1 MSRLLNLGSEY
12 IMAEFYSDSEVL
24 NAFNIVLPYL
34 SDFFDNEASI
44 AITDTEKYLKDQ
56 PCPSLSLNTAVG
68 APIPSGGAAY
78 KALRDGHTVINVV
91 PKEVYGTAFKSYA
104 IPIKNRYGN
113 LEGCVMVAKSLSR
126 RDDLLNYSK
135 HLSEAL
141 HQIADVTVN
150 FAQKLQTIVEMNV
163 EASHMIDEAQSNVNS
178 TDKIFGFINQVTS
191 QTNLLGINASI
202 EATRAGADGKGFKVI
217 AQEIRKLSETS
228 RQSMGKIDTLLE
240 AVNKSVKDICEM
252 TSKTTDIISN
262 ESSAFSQIAASV
274 QELSADAK
282 FLEAMADKL

>member
-1 MSRLLNLGSEY
+1 
-12 IMAEFYSDSEVL
+12 MAEFSENEVL

-34 SDFFDNEASI
+34 PYFFDNEASI
-44 AITDTEKYLKDQ
+44 AITDTEKYLNSQ
-56 PCPSLSLNTAVG
+56 PCAAIPLSN
-68 APIPSGGAAY
+68 APGEPIRSGGTAY
-78 KALRDGHTVINVV
+78 KAMRDGNIAISEV
-91 PKEVYGTAFKSYA
+91 PKEVYGTAFKNYVV
-104 IPIKNRYGN
+104 PIKNRYGKV
-113 LEGCVMVAKSLSR
+113 EGCVMVAKSLSR
-126 RDDLLNYSK
+126 RDELLNYSK

-141 HQIADVTVN
+141 QQIADVTVN
-150 FAQKLQTIVEMNV
+150 FAQKLQTIVEMNS
-163 EASHMIDEAQSNVNS
+163 EASHLIDEAQNNVNS
-178 TDKIFGFINQVTS
+178 TDKIFGFMNQVTS

-228 RQSMGKIDTLLE
+228 RQSVGKIDSLLE

-252 TSKTTDIISN
+252 TAKTSEIIST

-282 FLEAMADKL
+282 LLEAMADKL

>member
-1 MSRLLNLGSEY
+1 
-12 IMAEFYSDSEVL
+12 MAEFYSESEVL

-34 SDFFDNEASI
+34 SDLFDNEASI
-44 AITDTEKYLKDQ
+44 AITDTEKYLSNQ
-56 PCPSLSLNTAVG
+56 ACSAI
-68 APIPSGGAAY
+68 PINSTPGEPLRSGGTAY
-78 KALRDGHTVINVV
+78 KAMQEGHTIINEV
-91 PKEVYGTAFKSYA
+91 PKEVYGTAFKNYVV
-104 IPIKNRYGN
+104 PIKNRYGK

-126 RDDLLNYSK
+126 RDELLNYSK

-150 FAQKLQTIVEMNV
+150 FAQKLQTIVEMNA

-217 AQEIRKLSETS
+217 AQEIRKLSDTS
-228 RQSMGKIDTLLE
+228 RQSMGKIDLLLE

-252 TSKTTDIISN
+252 TEKTTEIIST

-282 FLEAMADKL
+282 LLEAMADRL